1 MKQQPVIGALVRSL
15 AGRDSGEYYLVVDS
29 LEPPYVLV
37 VNGLNR
43 PLKSPKKKNLRHLQI
58 HGTAPTEV
66 VEKIKRIVRDEEA
79 RSVVWL
85 AKTSLGEKGRETLP
99 DVKEEGCYRGRGNG
113 N

>member
-43 PLKSPKKKNLRHLQI
+43 PLKSPKKKNLRHRST
-58 HGTAPTEV
+58 HTPAM
-66 VEKIKRIVRDEEA
+66 VENQACIVRDEEHA
-79 RSVVWL
+79 ISGMV
-85 AKTSLGEKGRETLP
+85 AKTSLGRKETLP
-99 DVKEEGCYRGRGNG
+99 DQRRRMLSR
-113 N
+113 

>member
-66 VEKIKRIVRDEEA
+66 VEKIKQRIVRDEEIA
-79 RSVVWL
+79 RAISGMVG
-85 AKTSLGEKGRETLP
+85 KDQPGGERE
-99 DVKEEGCYRGRGNG
+99 GNIT
-113 N
+113 